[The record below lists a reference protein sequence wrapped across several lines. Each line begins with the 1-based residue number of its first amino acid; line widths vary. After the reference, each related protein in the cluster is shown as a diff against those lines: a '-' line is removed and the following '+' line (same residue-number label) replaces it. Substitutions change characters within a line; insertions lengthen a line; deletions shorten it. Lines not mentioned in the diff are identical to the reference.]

1 MLLDKKSRFVLELP
15 RRWRV
20 CLTRTRQQ
28 NCNHYQLSGMLGA
41 FVESD
46 GLLSLMKRE
55 VASLHRKTF
64 SDERNP
70 MPLGLDI

>member
-28 NCNHYQLSGMLGA
+28 KCNQYQLSGLLGA
-41 FVESD
+41 FVE
-46 GLLSLMKRE
+46 
-55 VASLHRKTF
+55 T
-64 SDERNP
+64 
-70 MPLGLDI
+70 

>member
-28 NCNHYQLSGMLGA
+28 NCNHYQLSGLPEA
-41 FVESD
+41 FVE
-46 GLLSLMKRE
+46 
-55 VASLHRKTF
+55 T
-64 SDERNP
+64 
-70 MPLGLDI
+70 